1 MKAVSNLRTRMKH
14 LGDASPSSGEGG
26 ADGNSGSGS
35 GSSSSNNNNN
45 SNSNNR
51 MAEQGDK
58 SSSSLGFRRRQR
70 TSSGPAHLTTP
81 ATGQAAATPSPA
93 ARRPWAVLPR
103 KLRGLHPAPAIIY
116 VRENPQAVAHVLDT
130 LYESLVGTYNV
141 DSKDIRV
148 TNVPTAFDL
157 PSAVRR
163 IGRSKQVVI
172 IVGTLSR
179 DKPWH
184 DEGQL
189 SAVRKF
195 LLHWSQS
202 TPLPLVDGLVVADTQ
217 QELLHR
223 VCERAWDVRAAD
235 DFDMV
240 DDQDENDEERE
251 DDEKGAGADGYLFG
265 NYLAHRAIEMFYFEQ
280 RGW

>member
-1 MKAVSNLRTRMKH
+1 MKAVSNLRTRMKQ
-14 LGDASPSSGEGG
+14 LGETSPPGEAAGV
-26 ADGNSGSGS
+26 D
-35 GSSSSNNNNN
+35 
-45 SNSNNR
+45 
-51 MAEQGDK
+51 QDDK
-58 SSSSLGFRRRQR
+58 SNSLGFRRRAR
-70 TSSGPAHLTTP
+70 TSSGPANLTPAALVAAGQTTP
-81 ATGQAAATPSPA
+81 
-93 ARRPWAVLPR
+93 RRSWAVLPR

-116 VRENPQAVAHVLDT
+116 VRENAQAVGRVMDT
-130 LYESLVGTYNV
+130 LYDSLVGTYNV

-172 IVGTLSR
+172 VVGTLSR

-184 DEGQL
+184 DESQL
-189 SAVRKF
+189 AAVRKF

-202 TPLPLVDGLVVADTQ
+202 TPLPLIDGLFVADTQ

-223 VCERAWDVRAAD
+223 VGDGAWDVCAAAAD
-235 DFDMV
+235 DFGMA
-240 DDQDENDEERE
+240 DDQGLEEAA
-251 DDEKGAGADGYLFG
+251 KGEESGAEGGCLFG
-265 NYLAHRAIEMFYFEQ
+265 QYLAHRAIEMFYFEQ